1 MLTVYVL
8 ICLALVL
15 PAAML
20 GLSMLMAWQGL
31 WTQAEE
37 RGREASAGAAEYAS
51 RLLNAYTTTVDSL
64 SGDVRGVSEAEIR
77 ADEPRWHRHLQ
88 RQILRLRLALDAKL
102 IAADGSVLA
111 AASGSPPPSA
121 NMVTREHFS
130 ALERIP
136 EGAPWISRTYTRDS
150 DGKRFFA
157 ISRARHLPDGGAVA
171 LAIDQE
177 AFGAG
182 LAKVAIRSGEI
193 IALIRRDGEVLL
205 RYPAAP
211 GALPR
216 LPPETPIMQV
226 MARGESLGSFQSNLP
241 VTGEPI
247 LVAFQRLAEHP
258 SIYAVAVIPRALIL
272 QHWWREVW
280 HVLAFGALAMLALGA
295 LAWRVARQQMSLLQ
309 AKTELEARV
318 AERSAQ
324 LADEG
329 QRLAMVLDATKL
341 GTWEMDLVRGTI
353 WRSKRMRET
362 LGIPDAL
369 TETNYPGQHPT
380 FHPEDVSVL
389 RENHRRVLRGE
400 VNEIQVELRFR
411 APSGEWRWM
420 ESFGRVVRRDLATG
434 NAQILTGIT
443 RDITDRKEAE
453 VRREQ
458 MIRELDHRGKNIL
471 ALIQTILRLSKKD
484 EPARYAARVEGR
496 IAALARAQAL
506 LSAEGWTGADWQ
518 TLLRGELAP
527 LVGGMAGLAATNRI
541 TLEGPALRLNTQ
553 TVQPLILVLHELA
566 SNARDH
572 GAFSRAEGQLAIGW
586 SLDQAA
592 QRLLITWEESG
603 GPAPKAPSLWGL
615 GGSLIRNTIEAQLQG
630 SFTPAWPERGFVAT
644 ITLPLGKVV
653 QAAAAA

>member
-1 MLTVYVL
+1 
-8 ICLALVL
+8 LAL

-37 RGREASAGAAEYAS
+37 RAREASAGAAEYAS

-136 EGAPWISRTYTRDS
+136 EGAPWISRTYARDS

-193 IALIRRDGEVLL
+193 IALIRRDGEILL
-205 RYPAAP
+205 RYPAAR
-211 GALPR
+211 GVLPR
-216 LPPETPIMQV
+216 LPPETPIMQA
-226 MARGESLGSFQSNLP
+226 MARGEAAGSFRSNLP
-241 VTGEPI
+241 IDGAPT

-258 SIYAVAVIPRALIL
+258 TIYAVTVIPRALIL
-272 QHWWREVW
+272 QQWWREVW

-295 LAWRVARQQMSLLQ
+295 LAWRVARQQASLLD
-309 AKTELEARV
+309 AKAELEARV
-318 AERSAQ
+318 AERSAE

-329 QRLAMVLDATKL
+329 QRLALALEADDL
-341 GTWEMDLVRGTI
+341 GIWEMDLVRGTI
-353 WRSKRMRET
+353 WRSARLRQM
-362 LGIPDAL
+362 LGISENSETIHYPD
-369 TETNYPGQHPT
+369 QFSFIHPD
-380 FHPEDVSVL
+380 DVPLLKES
-389 RENHRRVLRGE
+389 HRRVLGGE
-400 VNEIQVELRFR
+400 AKDFHTELRF
-411 APSGEWRWM
+411 ASPSGGWGWVEA
-420 ESFGRVVRRDLATG
+420 FGRVVRQDPLTG
-434 NAQILTGIT
+434 APQLLTGIT
-443 RDITDRKEAE
+443 RDITARKEAE
-453 VRREQ
+453 ARREQ

-471 ALIQTILRLSKKD
+471 ALIQSILRLSKKED
-484 EPARYAARVEGR
+484 PARYAARVEGR
-496 IAALARAQAL
+496 IAALSRAQAQ
-506 LSAEGWTGADWQ
+506 LSAEGWSGADFAA
-518 TLLRGELAP
+518 LLRGELAP
-527 LVGGMAGLAATNRI
+527 LVGGMAGLAATSRI
-541 TLEGPALRLNTQ
+541 TLEGPALRLTAQ
-553 TVQPLILVLHELA
+553 AVQPLILALHELA

-572 GAFSRAEGQLAIGW
+572 GAFSVVGGHISITWRM
-586 SLDQAA
+586 DQAA
-592 QRLLITWEESG
+592 EMLALTWEESG
-603 GPAPKAPSLWGL
+603 GPPPKAPARWSV
-615 GGSLIRNTIEAQLQG
+615 GGTLLRSSIETQLQG
-630 SFTPAWPERGFVAT
+630 SFAPAWPERGFAAT

-653 QAAAAA
+653 QAAATG